1 MTRVTTIAG
10 GIAVVVAALGLAIW
24 LILNALSPTS
34 FCDIV
39 LVLDAALDTGE
50 DIYRAMEDFFSQV
63 TDSMVA
69 ALPDDIRRP
78 AEVLVQVVDGL
89 LSGPRLLASLIFD
102 RLDPVVDAA
111 AVACRTGM

>member
-1 MTRVTTIAG
+1 MPRVQTIVG
-10 GIAVVVAALGLAIW
+10 GIAALIVVLGLSIW
-24 LILNALSPTS
+24 FILNFLSPVS

-39 LVLDAALDTGE
+39 LVLDAVLDTGE
-50 DIYRAMEDFFSQV
+50 DIYRAMEDFYSQV

-89 LSGPRLLASLIFD
+89 LSSPRLLASLVFD
-102 RLDPVVDAA
+102 RLDPVVDAV
-111 AVACRTGM
+111 AVACRVTG

>member
-1 MTRVTTIAG
+1 M
-10 GIAVVVAALGLAIW
+10 LGVAIW
-24 LILNALSPTS
+24 LILNLLSPVS

-63 TDSMVA
+63 NDTMVM

-78 AEVLVQVVDGL
+78 GEVLVQVVDGL
-89 LSGPRLLASLIFD
+89 LSGPRLLASLLFD
-102 RLDPVVDAA
+102 RLDPVVDAV
-111 AVACRTGM
+111 AVACRVAG